1 MIEKIVEIYVIVDDL
16 LKAIAHPEDTRRMM
30 SDAEVITSCLT
41 ASLFFGGNQLLA
53 CNYLKEH
60 GLIPNMLSK
69 SRFNRRLHRLSE
81 LIYDLQQ
88 QVGMIIKN
96 LNNSMVYLLDSFP
109 VAICDNIRIN
119 RCKLVNSEDYRGYI
133 ASKKRYF
140 YGVRIHL
147 LSTKDGIPVEW
158 AYIPGHAND
167 VRGLDLLPF
176 NLPENSEIYADKA
189 FNDYQVEDELA
200 ELEQIKLRVIR
211 KNKSKRKDEPWT
223 NYLKQSTRHFIETVF
238 SQITRRFPKFIHAVT
253 FEGFLLKISSF
264 IFAFTLE
271 HSFL

>member
-1 MIEKIVEIYVIVDDL
+1 MIDKIVVIYAIIDDL
-16 LKAIAHPEDTRRMM
+16 LKAIANREDLRRNM
-30 SDAEVITSCLT
+30 SDAEIITSSLV

-60 GLIPNMLSK
+60 NLIPNMLSK
-69 SRFNRRLHRLSE
+69 SRFNRRLHSLAE

-88 QVGMIIKN
+88 QMGMIFKN
-96 LNNSMVYLLDSFP
+96 LNDSVEYLLDSFP
-109 VAICDNIRIN
+109 VALCDNIRIS
-119 RCKLVNSEDYRGYI
+119 RCRLVNSEEYRGYI

-158 AYIPGHAND
+158 AYIPGNAND

-176 NLPENSEIYADKA
+176 NLPEGSEIYGDRA
-189 FNDYQVEDELA
+189 FNDYEVEDQLKKLDKIS
-200 ELEQIKLRVIR
+200 LEVIR
-211 KNKSKRKDEPWT
+211 KNRSKRKDEPWV
-223 NYLKQSTRHFIETVF
+223 NYVKQSTRHFIETVF

-253 FEGFLLKISSF
+253 FEGFLLKVSSF

-271 HSFL
+271 RSFV